1 MSEHLD
7 ELGFYPHRVKDRL
20 RYGDTDRQGH
30 VNNAVFSTLLETGRV
45 AILYDKAGGLAS
57 KGCAFVIARLEIDF
71 RAELNWPG
79 EIVIGTAV
87 AKIGRSSFD
96 LSQALFQDAA
106 CAAVSR
112 SVIVQMD
119 ESTRRSHPLSEQSR
133 SVLSNILIQQPQ

>member
-1 MSEHLD
+1 MSEPLD
-7 ELGFYPHRVKDRL
+7 ELGFYPHQVTDRL

-45 AILYDKAGGLAS
+45 AILYDKAGSLAS
-57 KGCAFVIARLEIDF
+57 EGCAFVIARLEIDF

-96 LSQALFQDAA
+96 LSQALFQDGA

-133 SVLSNILIQQPQ
+133 SVLSNILI